1 MEYTNEEMKRFIDRI
16 KLTEE
21 KKRNYATQIDNLKD
35 KVTSAIREIDGIKVI
50 KVKRAGSWKKGTA
63 LAPRGENALDI
74 DMVFFIEKEDGYK
87 FDAEEI
93 RNDLIDI
100 LCAAYPNKKR
110 EDFNNGKKTVGVVFK
125 GTGLQVDI
133 VPFILEK
140 KGSAYGLQ
148 PEKAMNSG
156 THTTSVDGQLQFC
169 RDLRKKNR
177 EYASIVRVLKHW
189 RNEKE
194 LEFPSFAIEILA
206 GEAIRTGEISETS
219 IGDGVARVCEW
230 LGRGEELNLSFRKR
244 GRAGNER
251 PWISDPTNDS
261 NNVVAR
267 VVEQWDEV
275 TEEAERA

>member
-1 MEYTNEEMKRFIDRI
+1 M
-16 KLTEE
+16 
-21 KKRNYATQIDNLKD
+21 
-35 KVTSAIREIDGIKVI
+35 TSAIGKIDGIKLN

-87 FDAEEI
+87 FDSEKI

-125 GTGLQVDI
+125 GTGLEVDI
-133 VPFILEK
+133 VPFIPEK
-140 KGSAYGLQ
+140 KGSLYGLQ
-148 PEKAMNSG
+148 PEKALNSG
-156 THTTSVDGQLQFC
+156 THTTSVDGQLRFC

-177 EYASIVRVLKHW
+177 EYTSIVRVLKHW

-194 LEFPSFAIEILA
+194 LELPSFAIEILA
-206 GEAIRTGEISETS
+206 GEAIRTGEISGTS
-219 IGDGVARVCEW
+219 IGDGVARVYEW
-230 LGRGEELNLSFRKR
+230 LGRGEEFKLNFGKR
-244 GRAGNER
+244 GKIGRER

-261 NNVVAR
+261 NNVVGR
-267 VVEQWDEV
+267 VLNQWDEI
-275 TEEAERA
+275 TEKAEEAWETIMYAKSVEGKGQTRGLWKEVMGPRFNVEQE